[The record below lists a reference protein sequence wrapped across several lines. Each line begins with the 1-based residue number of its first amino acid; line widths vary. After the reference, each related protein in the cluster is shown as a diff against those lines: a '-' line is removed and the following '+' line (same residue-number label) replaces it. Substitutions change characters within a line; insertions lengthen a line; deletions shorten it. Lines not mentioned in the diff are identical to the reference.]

1 MTSSVVTITEDG
13 ASVSAVDSGCER
25 RMVVGAGG
33 SSDRSSSW
41 HSESGE
47 QSKTVASG
55 LAVSV

>member
-41 HSESGE
+41 HSESEE

-55 LAVSV
+55 ST